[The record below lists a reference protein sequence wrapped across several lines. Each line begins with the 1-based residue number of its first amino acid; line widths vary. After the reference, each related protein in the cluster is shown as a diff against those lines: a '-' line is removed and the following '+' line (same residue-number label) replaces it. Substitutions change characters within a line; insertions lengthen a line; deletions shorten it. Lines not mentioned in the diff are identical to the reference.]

1 MTYTNKIVYKNLGV
15 AATDGTITFEKP
27 SQVTITTISQAGTI
41 ANATG
46 FTYNFT
52 NLLPSETRVFYV
64 TMSVPASPVVNLG
77 DLLIANATISAPAN
91 DINLTNN
98 STRIT
103 QIVVNSYDPN
113 DKMES
118 HGEEILFS
126 QFNQNEDLIYTIRFQ
141 NYGTANAIDVR
152 IEDVLDSQIDPE
164 SIRMISSSH
173 NYVMTRVNNNIVWN
187 FNNIQLV
194 PISVNEELS
203 MGYVQFRVKLNPGF
217 AVGSIIPNTAN
228 IYFDTNPAIIT
239 NTFTTEFTAALA
251 NTSFGFKNF
260 VLYPNPTNS
269 FIQVNL
275 QNTAELL
282 ENVIIYDVLGKT
294 VKNLSANNS
303 NEMKVDVSNLSK
315 GVYQVEIITQSDLK
329 ITKKLVIN

>member
-1 MTYTNKIVYKNLGV
+1 
-15 AATDGTITFEKP
+15 
-27 SQVTITTISQAGTI
+27 
-41 ANATG
+41 
-46 FTYNFT
+46 
-52 NLLPSETRVFYV
+52 
-64 TMSVPASPVVNLG
+64 MSVPASPVVNLG

-103 QIVVNSYDPN
+103 QIVVNSFDPN

-228 IYFDTNPAIIT
+228 IYFDTNPAIVT
-239 NTFTTEFTAALA
+239 NTFTTEFTAALNNQA
-251 NTSFGFKNF
+251 FDGTNF
-260 VLYPNPTNS
+260 TLYPNPAS
-269 FIQVNL
+269 QFINISL
-275 QNTAELL
+275 NNTSEIID
-282 ENVIIYDVLGKT
+282 NVIIYDVLGKIIKE
-294 VKNLSANNS
+294 VKSIASNS
-303 NEMKVDVSNLSK
+303 TTIDTSSLSK
-315 GVYQVEIITQSDLK
+315 GIYLLEITTENGLK
-329 ITKKLVIN
+329 QNKKLVIK